1 MIADDLLNGADAA
14 SRYTGLPRRQIYH
27 LVEKGYL
34 RPVRMGRRMF
44 FRKSD
49 LEAAFSTARLVA

>member
-1 MIADDLLNGADAA
+1 MIANDLLNGADAA
-14 SRYTGLPRRQIYH
+14 SRYTGLSRRQIYH
-27 LVEKGYL
+27 LVEKGHL

-49 LEAAFSTARLVA
+49 LEAAFSTERLVA